1 MAQTLNRV
9 DDESAYM
16 PDDLF
21 LRVMAASYVGKRD
34 LQLTPSRCAHVKNF
48 QQCYLRLIAALG
60 EPIDESL
67 KTLQERSAII
77 NHRHRLTGDAL
88 VYIIEEVI
96 AITGKINVHGL
107 QEALDAFIDSQ
118 VLVPGRWQ
126 PVAPEQLKPKNL
138 KSRLLV
144 TIQENL
150 EEYKES
156 I

>member
-1 MAQTLNRV
+1 MNIV
-9 DDESAYM
+9 
-16 PDDLF
+16 
-21 LRVMAASYVGKRD
+21 
-34 LQLTPSRCAHVKNF
+34 
-48 QQCYLRLIAALG
+48 
-60 EPIDESL
+60 
-67 KTLQERSAII
+67 
-77 NHRHRLTGDAL
+77 
-88 VYIIEEVI
+88 EEVI
-96 AITGKINVHGL
+96 AITEKTKLHGV

-138 KSRLLV
+138 KSRLLI

>member
-1 MAQTLNRV
+1 
-9 DDESAYM
+9 
-16 PDDLF
+16 
-21 LRVMAASYVGKRD
+21 
-34 LQLTPSRCAHVKNF
+34 VKNF

-60 EPIDESL
+60 EPIDDSL
-67 KTLQERSAII
+67 KILQERSAII

-88 VYIIEEVI
+88 VYITEEVLAI
-96 AITGKINVHGL
+96 AGKINVNGL

-138 KSRLLV
+138 KTRLLV